1 MKTIESTETT
11 DPGEK
16 MIIITNALATMRGK
30 ETPGSKR
37 GEKTSEILTL
47 IFLDP
52 NRDKDMRRGASRKI
66 TLMTDI
72 CKAAMIG
79 RTGVELRTPDQ
90 EDSILRAIRETQEKL
105 SAEDQ

>member
-47 IFLDP
+47 IFLDLTERTF
-52 NRDKDMRRGASRKI
+52 NRN
-66 TLMTDI
+66 L
-72 CKAAMIG
+72 
-79 RTGVELRTPDQ
+79 
-90 EDSILRAIRETQEKL
+90 KL
-105 SAEDQ
+105 NSEIVI